1 MLGRTGE
8 RFLAAAMFL
17 GVCLIAAATAQGSQS
32 AAIPDAKGLPPL
44 LIAWLTV
51 TVYFAGGAMILV
63 AFAYFYQPGP
73 WFRVCAQCAVLA
85 AVALAVGA
93 GLVALRGKTDNS
105 ESVPAAIPS
114 GESR

>member
-1 MLGRTGE
+1 MLGRRGD

-17 GVCLIAAATAQGSQS
+17 GVCLIAATAAQGSQS
-32 AAIPDAKGLPPL
+32 AALPDAKGLPPL

-63 AFAYFYQPGP
+63 AFAYFYRPGP
-73 WFRVCAQCAVLA
+73 WFRVCTMCGSGGHRLGHRLRPGG
-85 AVALAVGA
+85 VA
-93 GLVALRGKTDNS
+93 GKTDNS
-105 ESVPAAIPS
+105 QSVPAAIPG